1 MLSYTM
7 TPKSLN
13 ICIDGSMFTI
23 DQTHANY
30 NAIRE
35 ALKRHSNI
43 WSQFDKDLVAQGIKD
58 LCDIKKFIAMWTR
71 GDVEVGADAV
81 LYKGQPV
88 SGVIATRLISMVS
101 EGFSPEP
108 LAAFLAK
115 LQANPAEHARNELYL
130 WLETSNLPIC
140 EDGDFLAFK
149 SVRDDYLS
157 HHDGVTNNSIGT
169 ILEMPRED
177 VDPERDNTCST
188 GFHFCSMDYLSTYGG
203 GSRIVI
209 LKINPA
215 DVVSIPSDYNN
226 KKGRAW
232 RYLVVD
238 EVKSARV
245 ADYEF
250 NGVSV
255 AKADAV
261 TGVGMSDKYM
271 HSATD
276 QFFDGYDSHR
286 TAEIAAEIAAEGDS
300 AACECSD
307 ASAPPLGNFVVSS
320 AREFV
325 EDDIVEGLWTAF
337 TWNDTPQGANF
348 WRSIVDGK
356 ASAADVARGK
366 AIVRHWLEAYGDV
379 TVDPGVSDND
389 DENVQIFGGDDDSDF
404 DENATVYVYEEPTRG
419 ERYETTKFG
428 SGVRLTKG
436 DRTITL
442 SELKAML
449 KEHGQRGTARLTG
462 IPRTTI
468 QEWIARYNLA

>member
-35 ALKRHSNI
+35 ELKAYSNTYPP
-43 WSQFDKDLVAQGIKD
+43 SRPAFAKRIKE

-149 SVRDDYLS
+149 SVRYDYLS

-188 GFHFCSMDYLSTYGG
+188 GFHFCSMDYLYTYGG

-261 TGVGMSDKYM
+261 TGVGASDKYM
-271 HSATD
+271 ASYPVDVSDDDGFREWDADDDEAMDLT
-276 QFFDGYDSHR
+276 FDG
-286 TAEIAAEIAAEGDS
+286 
-300 AACECSD
+300 
-307 ASAPPLGNFVVSS
+307 
-320 AREFV
+320 
-325 EDDIVEGLWTAF
+325 
-337 TWNDTPQGANF
+337 
-348 WRSIVDGK
+348 
-356 ASAADVARGK
+356 
-366 AIVRHWLEAYGDV
+366 
-379 TVDPGVSDND
+379 GVSDND
-389 DENVQIFGGDDDSDF
+389 DENVQIFDEGYTFPDHAAIPTKPLVFDDSELVGRSD
-404 DENATVYVYEEPTRG
+404 
-419 ERYETTKFG
+419 RYEAKKVG
-428 SGVRLTKG
+428 RGVRLTKG
-436 DRTITL
+436 ERTITL
-442 SELKAML
+442 TELKAML

-468 QEWIARYNLA
+468 QEWITRYNLA